1 MRRSELEKLKTVSVR
16 GELYVLIDDVVA
28 LAKAKDE
35 EARAAEVAAPSVP
48 RRADDK
54 PGKA

>member
-35 EARAAEVAAPSVP
+35 EAKATEAEAPSVP